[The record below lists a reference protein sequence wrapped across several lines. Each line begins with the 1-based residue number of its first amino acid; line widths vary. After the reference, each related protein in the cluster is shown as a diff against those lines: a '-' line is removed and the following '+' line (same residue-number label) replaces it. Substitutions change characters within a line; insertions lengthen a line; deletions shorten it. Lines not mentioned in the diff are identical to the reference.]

1 MQITKLRLV
10 IWLVGALV
18 LAEGVAQL
26 SGVVDIPVY
35 QANNQIGY
43 IPAPNQAGKFL
54 HRNDYRFN
62 EYSMG
67 AGRFLPDPARFN
79 LLLVGDSIVLGGNP
93 LAESERLGPQLE
105 KRTGW
110 QVWPISAGSWALQN
124 ELTYL
129 RQHPDVL
136 TKVDAVALVL
146 NSGDFGEPSS
156 WAFDL
161 THPQKRPFPALPW
174 LIRKYALHEE
184 RPPVPTE
191 LKVSQ
196 RDWRVDLK
204 DFSNIFPKLIY
215 IFMYPDLPELQ
226 DKTLRVNRLDSMA
239 SELAGILGQKGQIFQ
254 VADSSGWVVENY
266 RDGIH
271 PSGGGN
277 AVLGE
282 VLFQAICSRGLPKM
296 ECPITAIVPR

>member
-10 IWLVGALV
+10 LWFVGALV
-18 LAEGVAQL
+18 FAEGAAQL

-35 QANNQIGY
+35 EANNQIGY

-54 HRNDYRFN
+54 HKNSFRFN

-67 AGRFLPDPARFN
+67 AGRFSPDPARFN

-136 TKVDAVALVL
+136 AKVDAVALVL
-146 NSGDFGEPSS
+146 NSGDFGAPSS

-174 LIRKYALHEE
+174 LIRKYALREE
-184 RPPVPTE
+184 MPPVPTQ
-191 LKVSQ
+191 LQVAQ

-204 DFSNIFPKLIY
+204 DFSNIFPKPIY
-215 IFMYPDLPELQ
+215 VFMYPDLPELR
-226 DKTLRVNRLDSMA
+226 DKTLRTARLDSRVP
-239 SELAGILGQKGQIFQ
+239 ELAAILEQKGQIFKI
-254 VADSSGWVVENY
+254 AESAGWTVENY

-271 PSGGGN
+271 PSGNGD
-277 AVLGE
+277 AVLSE
-282 VLFQAICSRGLPKM
+282 LMSKAICGRGVPKM
-296 ECPITAIVPR
+296 ACP